1 MIGLILGET
10 KFGSLIANKLKHI
23 KKNFIIIDISKN
35 NIFKRY
41 KNSYALTIGQLGQA
55 TKILK
60 KNNCKKVIFAGR
72 VSIPNFSKTKFDLKA
87 LYYLPTIIKS
97 SKKGDA
103 SIIKIIIKIFQ
114 KEGFKVIKSTFFNP
128 DLLLKKGNY
137 TKIKPD
143 ILSKQDILKGKKIIT
158 DLKKLKVGQGV
169 VVRNG
174 QVIAIEGPDGTDVML
189 KRAELLLKRLY
200 FRNKRQGIL
209 LKFPKKNQD
218 LRVDLPT
225 VGINTIKK
233 CIKIGLKG
241 VVLKSNQN
249 IVLDRSKCIALANK
263 KKFFISA
270 I

>member
-1 MIGLILGET
+1 
-10 KFGSLIANKLKHI
+10 
-23 KKNFIIIDISKN
+23 
-35 NIFKRY
+35 
-41 KNSYALTIGQLGQA
+41 
-55 TKILK
+55 
-60 KNNCKKVIFAGR
+60 
-72 VSIPNFSKTKFDLKA
+72 
-87 LYYLPTIIKS
+87 
-97 SKKGDA
+97 
-103 SIIKIIIKIFQ
+103 
-114 KEGFKVIKSTFFNP
+114 
-128 DLLLKKGNY
+128 
-137 TKIKPD
+137 
-143 ILSKQDILKGKKIIT
+143 
-158 DLKKLKVGQGV
+158 
-169 VVRNG
+169 
-174 QVIAIEGPDGTDVML
+174 ML

-200 FRNKRQGIL
+200 FINKRQGIL